1 MIKVKMNDILN
12 AESALE
18 KISGYKVSGK
28 YAFALARLMREIGK
42 EIQTFETI
50 RIDLVKKY
58 ANKDENGELIVTE
71 GNVHLSPESIALY
84 NAELT
89 ESLSQEVELNGNP
102 LKYEWFEEIEITA
115 NEAAVLE
122 PFMENE

>member
-42 EIQTFETI
+42 EVQTFETI

-84 NAELT
+84 NAELA

-122 PFMENE
+122 PFMEIE

>member
-12 AESALE
+12 AENALE

-28 YAFALARLMREIGK
+28 YAFALARLVREIGK

-58 ANKDENGELIVTE
+58 ANKDENDELIVTD
-71 GNVHLSPESIALY
+71 GNVHLSPENIALY
-84 NAELT
+84 NAELM
-89 ESLSQEVELNGNP
+89 ESLSQEVELNSNP

-122 PFMENE
+122 PFMEIE